1 MSVSLEKEED
11 DDPFKLIQKGNAFE
25 AASDHWRSSEF
36 YTRASISLRR
46 RADDI
51 SAQIRSSSVDDTK
64 SNEEK
69 KKVISLYRAQS
80 LEYMYKARHCLMQA
94 LQFENDQDRSNT
106 LSVAKSGVG
115 SLDPLYSMISNE
127 EGRKRR
133 LIFETLFTGDIDSDD
148 NGDGL
153 VEESAVQ
160 MVDNND
166 EEAAIQEEQSTIDT
180 VESAAINS
188 NTISSAQPAPKSSTS
203 TNQPPISDTNGIDD
217 RQQSIEARLAQ
228 LDTSLLPNVP
238 PPFISGSRTSNG
250 DNQNRLNEIQKGL
263 KGLGISLPDNSGK
276 KDLISDNLSSEE
288 QIKLIIQQAKDE
300 ARFEKGLHDNNES
313 NDDDIID
320 ENDSMFAGYNIDDED
335 DEGYDI
341 DILLSKA
348 EKLVSSIDSSAKDG
362 KEGSSSSELVQI
374 TKVQALLL
382 EARLCLEMV
391 NNLKFSEQILMENNL
406 QEHVTDEQGK
416 EEVERSPN
424 DDDAKHEDE
433 PPISSSDSET
443 LAAKE
448 KARVLIQSAQD
459 CLNNLLTQWK

>member
-1 MSVSLEKEED
+1 MSTLEQEED
-11 DDPFKLIQKGNAFE
+11 DDPFNLIQKGNAFE

-51 SAQIRSSSVDDTK
+51 SAQIRSSSIDDTK

-94 LQFENDQDRSNT
+94 LQFENDQDRNNT
-106 LSVAKSGVG
+106 LEVAKSGAG
-115 SLDPLYSMISNE
+115 SLDPLYSMLSNE

-133 LIFETLFTGDIDSDD
+133 LIFETLFTSGSNIND
-148 NGDGL
+148 GDGI
-153 VEESAVQ
+153 VEEESAVQ
-160 MVDNND
+160 KVANN
-166 EEAAIQEEQSTIDT
+166 EVAIQEDDT
-180 VESAAINS
+180 VESAAAINN
-188 NTISSAQPAPKSSTS
+188 NTISSAQGATEPSTS
-203 TNQPPISDTNGIDD
+203 TNPPPISADTNGIDD

-263 KGLGISLPDNSGK
+263 KGLGISLPDNSNK
-276 KDLISDNLSSEE
+276 KDLLSDNLSQED

-300 ARFEKGLHDNNES
+300 ARFEKSVHDNNES
-313 NDDDIID
+313 NNDGDDIID

-448 KARVLIQSAQD
+448 KAKHISH
-459 CLNNLLTQWK
+459 T